1 MSRECILCVCTTF
14 IIFTIVPPS
23 QPTLS
28 GSAISALT
36 VQLTWTRPI
45 GSITNYTITYNTMG
59 QPSVSLFVGDPNA
72 LESIVENLSS
82 NTTYQFQIQAVNQ
95 YGASPLSNTVSLTTH
110 PPSGKFIDTYLI
122 YIPFDKPWHSSCV

>member
-1 MSRECILCVCTTF
+1 MYTTF
-14 IIFTIVPPS
+14 IFFTIVPPF

-28 GSAISALT
+28 GSTISALA

-45 GSITNYTITYNTMG
+45 GSITNYTITYNRMG
-59 QPSVSLFVGDPNA
+59 QPSVSLFVGDPNT

-95 YGASPLSNTVSLTTH
+95 YGASPLSNTVSLTTL
-110 PPSGKFIDTYLI
+110 PPSGKFTDTLFVYT
-122 YIPFDKPWHSSCV
+122 PFEKP